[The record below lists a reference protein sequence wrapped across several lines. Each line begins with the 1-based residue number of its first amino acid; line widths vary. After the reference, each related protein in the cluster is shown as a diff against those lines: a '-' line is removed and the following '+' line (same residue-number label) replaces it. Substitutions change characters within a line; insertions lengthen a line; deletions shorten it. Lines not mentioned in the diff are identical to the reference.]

1 MQAKHV
7 KTIYVDYAQL
17 QYVTDRKTD
26 TRSRELGMIS
36 KGWKEFS
43 QEMNTRVV
51 LISQLGKQALHE
63 DTAEAEHGYG
73 SYEIAQD
80 ADNYITLKDK
90 SKEEIEQHG
99 IGHGN
104 KTMNISKNR
113 MGEKQVLINIYADGP
128 NYRMCECK

>member
-1 MQAKHV
+1 MC
-7 KTIYVDYAQL
+7 
-17 QYVTDRKTD
+17 
-26 TRSRELGMIS
+26 
-36 KGWKEFS
+36 
-43 QEMNTRVV
+43 
-51 LISQLGKQALHE
+51 
-63 DTAEAEHGYG
+63 

-99 IGHGN
+99 IEHGN

-128 NYRMCECK
+128 NYRMYECK